1 MPKAEA
7 SLPSARE
14 RRLSLAT
21 PAIES
26 TIASRKLRSF
36 SFCPRTNG
44 SSFRGLWFLFATNWR
59 VTFCG
64 AKFFRAPLAFGV
76 LPVCAAIFFVALA
89 AGLAGFFAAGF
100 FARFDALGRAFVVLG
115 RAFLAL
121 GRDIFF
127 AGPLDFAGFLELFFF
142 AELAIFGRRPWLAGR
157 ERRLTKGHFQPGARR
172 VLPGKNEQKSCSF
185 EALYELALE

>member
-26 TIASRKLRSF
+26 TIASRKFRSF

-59 VTFCG
+59 ATFCG

-76 LPVCAAIFFVALA
+76 LPVCAVIFFGALA
-89 AGLAGFFAAGF
+89 TRLAGFFAAGF
-100 FARFDALGRAFVVLG
+100 FAGFEALGRAFVVLGRAFVVLG

-127 AGPLDFAGFLELFFF
+127 AGPL
-142 AELAIFGRRPWLAGR
+142 
-157 ERRLTKGHFQPGARR
+157 
-172 VLPGKNEQKSCSF
+172 
-185 EALYELALE
+185 

>member
-26 TIASRKLRSF
+26 TIASRKFRSF

-44 SSFRGLWFLFATNWR
+44 SSFRGLWFL
-59 VTFCG
+59 
-64 AKFFRAPLAFGV
+64 
-76 LPVCAAIFFVALA
+76 
-89 AGLAGFFAAGF
+89 
-100 FARFDALGRAFVVLG
+100 
-115 RAFLAL
+115 
-121 GRDIFF
+121 
-127 AGPLDFAGFLELFFF
+127 F

-185 EALYELALE
+185 EAL